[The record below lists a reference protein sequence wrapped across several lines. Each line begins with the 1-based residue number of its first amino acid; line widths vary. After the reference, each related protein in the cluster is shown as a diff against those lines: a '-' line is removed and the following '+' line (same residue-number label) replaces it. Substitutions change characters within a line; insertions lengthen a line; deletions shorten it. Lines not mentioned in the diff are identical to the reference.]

1 MAGATGIKDNRTMND
16 FVAGLI
22 AFLLIV
28 GVFFLTRSIM
38 LWYWRVNELF
48 EETYEIKKYLYEQ
61 KENQQKIIELL
72 EEIKNK

>member
-1 MAGATGIKDNRTMND
+1 MND